1 MANVDGKW
9 DCKVNSPMGDQEF
22 TLTVISAGGGFTGRA
37 EGGIGSME
45 IEGEVDGDELSW
57 SMRVPK
63 PMPLTLNCR
72 ATVSGDSLEGKVS
85 AGIFG
90 KFEVTGRRV

>member
-9 DCKVNSPMGDQEF
+9 ECKVNSPMGDQTF
-22 TLTVISAGGGFTGRA
+22 TLTVASAGTSFTGRA
-37 EGGIGSME
+37 EGGIGAMD

-57 SMRVPK
+57 TMRVPK
-63 PMPLTLNCR
+63 PMPLTLACR
-72 ATVSGDSLEGKVS
+72 ATVSGDSLDGKVS

-90 KFEVTGRRV
+90 KFEVTGTRA